1 MICAIFA
8 KIFKGMI
15 QRIQTV
21 YLLLAI
27 AALVTLTLGVD
38 VYSYELSKAESAN
51 FELHVNSYGIQIDG
65 ELSENINEVDEKKIA
80 SLLKIKENSSVI
92 KGLSY
97 TAFPFYSITLFLT
110 MITIAT
116 LVTFKKLPTQLRLGR
131 MAFILNLIILV
142 FTVVFYYT
150 LKSQF
155 NEMLE
160 NAELSSYL
168 GVGFFC
174 IIISTAFLFLANIGI
189 KRDLDLIKSIDRIR

>member
-1 MICAIFA
+1 
-8 KIFKGMI
+8 MI

-21 YLLLAI
+21 YLLVAI
-27 AALVTLTLGVD
+27 AALVILTLGVD
-38 VYSYELSKAESAN
+38 VYSYELRKAENAS
-51 FELHVNSYGIQIDG
+51 LKMYVNSYGIQIDG
-65 ELSENINEVDEKKIA
+65 ELNEHISEADEKKIA
-80 SLLKIKENSSVI
+80 SWLKIKGNTTII
-92 KGLSY
+92 KGFSY

-116 LVTFKKLPTQLRLGR
+116 LLTFKKLPTQLRLGR
-131 MAFILNLIILV
+131 MAFIFNLIILV

-160 NAELSSYL
+160 NAEVSSYL

-174 IIISTAFLFLANIGI
+174 MIISTAFLFLANIGI

>member
-1 MICAIFA
+1 
-8 KIFKGMI
+8 MI

-21 YLLLAI
+21 YLLVAI
-27 AALVTLTLGVD
+27 AALITLTLGVD
-38 VYSYELSKAESAN
+38 VYSYALSKENSAD
-51 FELHVNSYGIQIDG
+51 FQFHVNSYGIQIDG
-65 ELSENINEVDEKKIA
+65 ELSEQISPEDENA
-80 SLLKIKENSSVI
+80 LSNFLKIKNKTNQVS
-92 KGLSY
+92 GLNY
-97 TAFPFYSITLFLT
+97 TSFPFYSITLFLT

-116 LVTFKKLPTQLRLGR
+116 LLTFKKLPTQLRLGR
-131 MAFILNLIILV
+131 MAFIFNLIILV

-160 NAELSSYL
+160 NAEVSSYL

>member
-1 MICAIFA
+1 
-8 KIFKGMI
+8 MI

-65 ELSENINEVDEKKIA
+65 ELNENISEADEKIF
-80 SLLKIKENSSVI
+80 SLLKTKENTSII

-116 LVTFKKLPTQLRLGR
+116 LLTFKKLPTQLRLGR
-131 MAFILNLIILV
+131 MAFIFNLIILV

-150 LKSQF
+150 MKSRF

-160 NAELSSYL
+160 NAEVSSYL

-174 IIISTAFLFLANIGI
+174 IVISTAFLFLANIGI